1 MYKIYADSCC
11 DLPLEVIE
19 KINIGIIPL
28 RYTID
33 GVEHVDDRKDDSIF
47 VDFYDK
53 MKKGAMT
60 STSQPTPE
68 ELNELF
74 TGSAEAGEGIIYIA
88 LSSAISGSYNTAC
101 MMMQACKEK
110 YPDAQIAVVDSLCAS
125 GGFGKLVLDVVA
137 RRDEGFS
144 FEEIVDWAEE
154 NKLHYI
160 HWFTVDDLDFLYRG
174 GRVSKISAKI
184 GGILHLKPV
193 LHVDN
198 QGRLI
203 KVGVARGR
211 KAALAQL
218 VKNTIEDIQNSRIC
232 AGKKQSVTV
241 LHANCPE
248 DAKYCADELKKCPQI
263 SSVEINYIGPTI
275 GSHSGPGTLAI
286 FSFADSREKKES

>member
-1 MYKIYADSCC
+1 MRQSSRSSLSPLIHGRRPVSYTHLDVYKRQ

-110 YPDAQIAVVDSLCAS
+110 YPDAQIAVVA
-125 GGFGKLVLDVVA
+125 
-137 RRDEGFS
+137 
-144 FEEIVDWAEE
+144 
-154 NKLHYI
+154 
-160 HWFTVDDLDFLYRG
+160 
-174 GRVSKISAKI
+174 VSYT
-184 GGILHLKPV
+184 H
-193 LHVDN
+193 
-198 QGRLI
+198 
-203 KVGVARGR
+203 
-211 KAALAQL
+211 LAQ
-218 VKNTIEDIQNSRIC
+218 S
-232 AGKKQSVTV
+232 
-241 LHANCPE
+241 NC
-248 DAKYCADELKKCPQI
+248 
-263 SSVEINYIGPTI
+263 
-275 GSHSGPGTLAI
+275 
-286 FSFADSREKKES
+286 